1 VTDASRELPARPPV
15 ADPLQE
21 HPPPDAPVARA
32 GRDLPARVPET
43 APTPLQEAFIPLSL
57 VALICGAFAITAL
70 ELGVPPSDPLVKIPV
85 LVGAVLLAAV
95 GADAIVRV
103 WRSARAWS
111 PIDRGRAAF
120 RVVWIG
126 AIGVGL
132 AILGAVAFAIVR
144 A

>member
-1 VTDASRELPARPPV
+1 MTDAPREVPAGAPV
-15 ADPLQE
+15 ADPPRV
-21 HPPPDAPVARA
+21 HPAAARVAHS
-32 GRDLPARVPET
+32 GGELPARVPET
-43 APTPLQEAFIPLSL
+43 APTPLQGAFIPLSL

-70 ELGVPPSDPLVKIPV
+70 ELGAPPSAPLVKIAV
-85 LVGAVLLAAV
+85 LIGAVLLAAV

-111 PIDRGRAAF
+111 SIDRGRAAF
-120 RVVWIG
+120 RVVWIA
-126 AIGVGL
+126 AIVVGL

>member
-1 VTDASRELPARPPV
+1 VTDASRDLPAAAPA
-15 ADPLQE
+15 ADSRSDLPAAT
-21 HPPPDAPVARA
+21 PADSR
-32 GRDLPARVPET
+32 RDLHARVPET
-43 APTPLQEAFIPLSL
+43 APTPLQDAFIPLSL

-70 ELGVPPSDPLVKIPV
+70 ELGVPPSHLLIKVAV
-85 LVGAVLLAAV
+85 LVGAALLAAV

-111 PIDRGRAAF
+111 SIDRGRAAF
-120 RVVWIG
+120 RVVWIA
-126 AIGVGL
+126 AIVAGL